1 MSIRDTEVWRGPSQT
16 IHTDVSW
23 FYPGKQAE
31 ALLNFNSWVQANLS
45 PHTDFLLLFLNLEDR
60 HFCCHETA
68 AQQVIDDIISN
79 CNHI

>member
-31 ALLNFNSWVQANLS
+31 ALLNFNSWGTSKHLS
-45 PHTDFLLLFLNLEDR
+45 PYGLFTVVFEFERPSLLL
-60 HFCCHETA
+60 
-68 AQQVIDDIISN
+68 S
-79 CNHI
+79 

>member
-23 FYPGKQAE
+23 FYPGKQQRHCCILTAG
-31 ALLNFNSWVQANLS
+31 VQANIS

-60 HFCCHETA
+60 HFCCHKTA

>member
-31 ALLNFNSWVQANLS
+31 ALLNFNSWGTSKPLS
-45 PHTDFLLLFLNLEDR
+45 PYGLFTVVFEFGRPSLLL
-60 HFCCHETA
+60 
-68 AQQVIDDIISN
+68 S
-79 CNHI
+79 